1 MSEIEQ
7 APILIPVFLLHVL
20 INGLFAALVFGWLQ
34 FEWCCSLPS
43 LPDCSCCSLCCHRYC
58 CCSSWQRRWN
68 TEMDLIQEDLSEQEA
83 REKREREQRKHDK
96 ELEDK
101 LREDDLNRARRLKEL
116 EVELKRVEA
125 EQEFK
130 QLQRSLVDG
139 INEKKGLNS
148 LLKRE

>member
-1 MSEIEQ
+1 MSGIEQ
-7 APILIPVFLLHVL
+7 APILILVFLLHVL
-20 INGLFAALVFGWLQ
+20 INGLFAALVFGWIRCK
-34 FEWCCSLPS
+34 WCCAFPS

-58 CCSSWQRRWN
+58 CCSSWQRRWS

-96 ELEDK
+96 ELEEK
-101 LREDDLNRARRLKEL
+101 LRQDEMHRARRLKEL
-116 EVELKRVEA
+116 EVEKMRAEA

-130 QLQRSLVDG
+130 QIERALVND
-139 INEKKGLNS
+139 INEKKGWNS